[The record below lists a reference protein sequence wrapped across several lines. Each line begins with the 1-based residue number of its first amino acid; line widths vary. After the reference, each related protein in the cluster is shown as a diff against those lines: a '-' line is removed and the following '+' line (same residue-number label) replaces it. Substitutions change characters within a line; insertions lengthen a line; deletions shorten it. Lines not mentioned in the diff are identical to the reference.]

1 MLWSAWP
8 SPDPKPWGFRLIS
21 DMPLLMRLPGGAL
34 PTAPA
39 ELRIVEVADA
49 ATLADFEAGVHR
61 WLPRAGHAAGP
72 CRRIARRAHPRR
84 TVAPLGRLPGR
95 PPGHHGAVACR
106 PGRKRDLRRINPAHR
121 ARSWVRH
128 GDHRAGNRGL
138 PVAGRARGQRPG
150 LPDLPAPGLQRHR
163 AEYPLGEGAGVTRR
177 GGVSDIV
184 PGLLHSSSSITS
196 ISPPARQRSITCRR
210 RSPQWGRQSAGSTL
224 AVRQR
229 VPSVLDTERCP
240 PVLAVWLIR
249 RRHEHAPA
257 TASAVCGALHQ
268 AWTRCRVRL
277 IDRVLW

>member
-121 ARSWVRH
+121 ARSWVQH
-128 GDHRAGNRGL
+128 GDHHAGNRGL

-177 GGVSDIV
+177 GGVSNIV

-196 ISPPARQRSITCRR
+196 IST
-210 RSPQWGRQSAGSTL
+210 AGQ
-224 AVRQR
+224 A
-229 VPSVLDTERCP
+229 
-240 PVLAVWLIR
+240 
-249 RRHEHAPA
+249 
-257 TASAVCGALHQ
+257 ALHH
-268 AWTRCRVRL
+268 V
-277 IDRVLW
+277 